1 MDIKKLRFRTGIF
14 AVIMVIIGVIFAV
27 ELFRL
32 QIVHG
37 DEYVLS
43 GSTYSQIRVIEAA
56 RGAILDR
63 YGRVLVSNRTGY
75 NIGINSDILFNTGN
89 TNENVIKLLETA
101 RSLGYEHIDTLPIND
116 TGSEYTFSDKTTTTS
131 ETYFRKFLEYQ
142 GWDTDI
148 TASNIYDLLR
158 DKYGVD
164 ENLSNS
170 QVRDLIGVRY
180 ELSLRYAVGMDAY
193 VFVDDVSADH
203 LSTFKELGI
212 PGVEINTVTYR
223 EYHTKYAAHLLGN
236 IGPIYAV
243 EAAYY
248 KDLGYSMN
256 SYVGKDGVEKAFE
269 QYLHGE
275 NGSKTV
281 TIDEDG
287 DIIDE
292 VIDQEALPGSNVYLT
307 IDIALQEVAERSL
320 ENCIINLRALDEE
333 TDGHDARGGSVV
345 VMDVD
350 SFDVL
355 ACASYPTFDIE
366 TFNQNFTQLSQDEY
380 SPILNRALLAA
391 YAPGSTYKMVTAA
404 AAIDYGVVTPDDTI
418 ECTGVYRRWDD
429 YQPVC
434 NFFTNT
440 GMVHGHLD
448 VMHAIAMSCNIY
460 FYEVGYRVGLRA
472 QMDTAASFGLGQP
485 TGIELDETVGTL
497 AGDNSRYEW
506 YAADSAS
513 GAIGQS
519 GNAFTPLQ
527 MCVYACTLANGGTR
541 YNATLLSRVV
551 SSDYKYEYET
561 AAKTVMSTAKM
572 SARAHAA
579 IVEGMKLTSSEGT
592 AMSVFG
598 NYSVEVCSKTG
609 TVTHGGLGSDH
620 ASFLCFAP
628 ADDPEIAVFV
638 YVENGGR
645 GGTIGVVARD
655 ILDYYFSSDTV
666 SQEYVKENTIVK

>member
-14 AVIMVIIGVIFAV
+14 AVIMVIIAVVFAV

-43 GSTYSQIRVIEAA
+43 GSTYTQVRAVEAA

-75 NIGINSDILFNTGN
+75 NIGINSDILFNTGK
-89 TNENVIKLLETA
+89 TNENILLLLETA
-101 RSLGYEHIDTLPIND
+101 ESLGYEHTDTLPINE

-131 ETYFRKFLEYQ
+131 ESYFRKFLEYQ

-148 TASNIYDLLR
+148 TASNIYALLR
-158 DKYGVD
+158 DKYGID

-170 QVRDLIGVRY
+170 EVRDLIGVRY

-193 VFVDDVSADH
+193 IFVDDVSSDH
-203 LSTFKELGI
+203 LSTFKELGVA
-212 PGVEINTVTYR
+212 GVEINTVTYR
-223 EYHTKYAAHLLGN
+223 EYHTKYAAHLLGY
-236 IGPIYAV
+236 IGPIYAE
-243 EAAYY
+243 EADHY
-248 KDLGYSMN
+248 KELGYSMN
-256 SYVGKDGVEKAFE
+256 SYVGKDGVEQAFE
-269 QYLHGE
+269 EYLHGE

-287 DIIDE
+287 NIIDE
-292 VIDQEALPGSNVYLT
+292 VINEAAQPGSNVYLT
-307 IDIALQEVAERSL
+307 IDIDMQEVAERSL
-320 ENCIINLRALDEE
+320 ENCILNLRSQDEDE
-333 TDGHDARGGSVV
+333 SGSDARGGSVV
-345 VMDVD
+345 VMDID
-350 SFDVL
+350 SFDIL
-355 ACASYPTFDIE
+355 ACVSYPTYDIE
-366 TFNQNFTQLSQDEY
+366 TFNQNFTELSQDEY
-380 SPILNRALLAA
+380 SPLLNRALQAA

-404 AAIDYGVVTPDDTI
+404 AAIDYGVISPDETI

-434 NFFTNT
+434 NYFTNT
-440 GMVHGHLD
+440 GMVHGNLD

-472 QMDTAASFGLGQP
+472 QMDTAASFGLGQS
-485 TGIELDETVGTL
+485 TGVELGETVGTL
-497 AGDNSRYEW
+497 AGDESRYEW

-527 MCVYACTLANGGTR
+527 MCTYACTLANGGTR
-541 YNATLLSRVV
+541 YNASLLSRVV
-551 SSDYKYEYET
+551 SSDYKFEYET
-561 AAKTVMSTAKM
+561 AAKTVLSTAKM
-572 SARAHAA
+572 SSTAHTA
-579 IVEGMKLTSSEGT
+579 IIEGMKLTSSEGT
-592 AMSVFG
+592 GATVFG
-598 NYSVEVCSKTG
+598 NYDVEVCSKTG

-628 ADDPEIAVFV
+628 ADDPQIAVFV

-655 ILDYYFSSDTV
+655 ILDYYFSSDSST
-666 SQEYVKENTIVK
+666 QEYIKENTIVK